1 MSEDEDANMLAHLK
15 KMGEKQVRLLLS
27 NGGMPLPFHPV
38 AFKWLTDIDQELERV
53 REASKAEQIEIARS
67 AKDAAWAA
75 ARAAE
80 RAAKAAEKAN
90 IRATIALIIAAISIA
105 ATIIGIW
112 LVHLDATRTTSR
124 SAYFSAARASSADSL
139 SRPLLSY
146 A

>member
-80 RAAKAAEKAN
+80 RAARRKERSQTGHDQSYERLPKAMLPILAHRLSCAFVCAAN
-90 IRATIALIIAAISIA
+90 YDL
-105 ATIIGIW
+105 
-112 LVHLDATRTTSR
+112 L
-124 SAYFSAARASSADSL
+124 
-139 SRPLLSY
+139 PL
-146 A
+146 